1 MGEKLRILHLEDSR
15 EDRDLTQ
22 RELIRSRLPHEI
34 TFATTAMEFFAAIDA
49 GRFDVVLSDSGVVG
63 LEGKAA
69 LAMARGRNPRI
80 CFIFLTGHSPGPA
93 IDDLLDAGADAVV
106 PKDQIRSLAPTI
118 LQATGRTPEEPPAM

>member
-22 RELIRSRLPHEI
+22 RELVKSRLPHEI
-34 TFATTAMEFFAAIDA
+34 TFATTAMEFFSAIDG

-63 LEGKAA
+63 LDGKAA
-69 LAMARGRNPRI
+69 LAMARGRNPRV

-106 PKDQIRSLAPTI
+106 PKSDMKSLASTI
-118 LQATGRTPEEPPAM
+118 LQMTGGGSSATPEM

>member
-1 MGEKLRILHLEDSR
+1 MGKKLRILHLEDSR

-22 RELIRSRLPHEI
+22 RELTKSQLPHEI
-34 TFATTAMEFFAAIDA
+34 TFATTAMEFFSAIDA

-63 LEGKAA
+63 LDGKAA

-93 IDDLLDAGADAVV
+93 IDELLDAGADAVV
-106 PKDQIRSLAPTI
+106 PKDQIKTLASTI
-118 LQATGRTPEEPPAM
+118 LQASGRSMDLPSAM